1 MTTPAEFRLNL
12 VRLCRAQESAARAW
26 EEAHAAKVP
35 YTYVGAI
42 GVRPARKT
50 RFMPEA

>member
-1 MTTPAEFRLNL
+1 MTDTEFRLNL
-12 VRLCRAQESAARAW
+12 ARLCRAQDSAARAW

-35 YTYVGAI
+35 YSYVGVI